1 MVARIKTCISRI
13 TTHKTSIKNSIV
25 AFVTMLIR
33 FVKLPP
39 AIKWLRLMNPL
50 YNTASPPD
58 RNHISGSFD
67 VNPELSK
74 TGYIKCPTA

>member
-1 MVARIKTCISRI
+1 MIARVKTCISGI
-13 TTHKTSIKNSIV
+13 TTLNTSKKNSIV

-39 AIKWLRLMNPL
+39 TIKWLRLMNPL

-74 TGYIKCPTA
+74 TGYTKCPAA